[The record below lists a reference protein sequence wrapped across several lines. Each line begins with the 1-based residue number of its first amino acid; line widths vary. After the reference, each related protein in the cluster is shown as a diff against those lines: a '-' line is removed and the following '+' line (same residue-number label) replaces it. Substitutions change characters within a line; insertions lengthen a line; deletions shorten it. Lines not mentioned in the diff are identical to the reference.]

1 MLSYNYIFMIWRINV
16 MKISDNTKD
25 VLKNFST
32 INSGIRVKEGNKLET
47 ISNMKNILAVA
58 TVSESFPT
66 NFSIYNLPEFLGAT
80 SLLEDPD
87 FDFGESSLSIAD
99 TNSKLAYFYASEGMV
114 VAPDKMI
121 TMPDAEISFKV
132 TSTLLGDLQK
142 ASSVLGVNDLVLESD
157 GTTVSLTVSDKK
169 NAASNTFSRVVG
181 EGDGTPYSMNF
192 KIENLKILTG
202 NYDVSVSSKGI
213 SHFKNAD
220 MDLEYFIALEPDSKY
235 GS

>member
-1 MLSYNYIFMIWRINV
+1 

-32 INSGIRVKEGNKLET
+32 INSGIRVKQGNKLET

-80 SLLEDPD
+80 SLMEDPD
-87 FDFGESSLSIAD
+87 FNFGETSLSIAD
-99 TNSKLAYFYASEGMV
+99 NNSKLAYFYASEGMV

-121 TMPDAEISFKV
+121 TMPDAEIEFAV
-132 TSTLLGDLQK
+132 TSTLLNDLQK
-142 ASSVLGVNDLVLESD
+142 ASSVLGVNDLVLGSD
-157 GTTVSLTVSDKK
+157 GTSISLTVCDKK
-169 NAASNTFSRVVG
+169 NPTSNTFSRVVG
-181 EGDGTPYSMNF
+181 EGDGTTFSMNF

-202 NYDVSVSSKGI
+202 NYNVSVSSKGI
-213 SHFKNAD
+213 SHFVNSD
-220 MDLEYFIALEPDSKY
+220 IDLEYFIALEPDSKY

>member
-1 MLSYNYIFMIWRINV
+1 
-16 MKISDNTKD
+16 MKISDDTRD

-32 INSGIRVKEGNKLET
+32 INSGIRVKTGNKLET

-58 TVSESFPT
+58 TVSEEFPT

-87 FDFGESSLSIAD
+87 FNFGETSLSIAD
-99 TNSKLAYFYASEGMV
+99 NNSKLAYFYASEGMV

-121 TMPDAEISFKV
+121 TMPDAEIEFKV

-142 ASSVLGVNDLVLESD
+142 ASSVLGVNDLVLFSD
-157 GTTVSLTVSDKK
+157 GESVSLTVKDKK

-181 EGDGTPYSMNF
+181 EGDGTTFSMNF
-192 KIENLKILTG
+192 KIENLKILPG
-202 NYDVSVSSKGI
+202 NYNVSVSSKGI
-213 SHFKNAD
+213 SHFNNAD
-220 MDLEYFIALEPDSKY
+220 IELEYFIALEPDSKY
-235 GS
+235 GV